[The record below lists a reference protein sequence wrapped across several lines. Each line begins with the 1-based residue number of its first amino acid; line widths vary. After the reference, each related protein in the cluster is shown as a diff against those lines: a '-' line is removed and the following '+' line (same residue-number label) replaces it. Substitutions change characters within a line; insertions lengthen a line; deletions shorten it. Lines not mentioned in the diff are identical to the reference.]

1 MNSYSQNQNRKS
13 FIKILS
19 PKNIASKLKLEKIFF
34 RKLPSDKLLKQ
45 ELPIIRETP
54 TQRRKEKK
62 IKPIKQIKLN
72 SPMKKSNLSR
82 SEKYLVS
89 TSLLSNDDSKNFDF
103 SYFKN
108 LSYKYS
114 PIISKREIQPVEL
127 TDKTMKAYKQ
137 NLFINIIKK
146 KRNDIYKDE
155 EIIQKSLKE
164 YQKQIEDDFLN
175 FRKIKGEFNEIQRK
189 ENQIYGYYRAMYKR
203 NKKIYQSEKQL
214 NKNLK
219 DFIEKIIK
227 DIFKCKEYASFI
239 HSTFG
244 LPFALDKIDEK
255 LLIHNEFHSLREQ
268 IINLYT
274 DEELEKENDKKNKYL
289 KNSKLFMKHFVMF
302 EDNIIHLLMERNLI
316 VKDIYYLKL
325 DNKKRLQYL
334 VRRKE
339 DYLDHKIALKKNTN
353 NFYKQLLLSMNKT
366 KNEIYDD
373 CINYINEFANIFNIP
388 ISSNEK
394 KNQEDEYYKYCK
406 DIENVLRDK
415 ESLIDTLSNEINEIL
430 NSENEKDKN
439 LMRNIIEDT
448 KKYNLEILQTIINGK
463 NTKKLELKK
472 IKIMDKF
479 KKKIIIGRKILDYK
493 FINSHKDDDKKIE
506 ELYKKNKIGEIDDIN
521 IEYCLS
527 EYNDNEI

>member
-1 MNSYSQNQNRKS
+1 MISYSQNQNRKP

-19 PKNIASKLKLEKIFF
+19 PKNITSKLKLEKIFF

-114 PIISKREIQPVEL
+114 PLISKREIQASEL
-127 TDKTMKAYKQ
+127 TDTARKVYKQ

-146 KRNDIYKDE
+146 KREHIYKDE
-155 EIIQKSLKE
+155 EIIEKSLKE
-164 YQKQIEDDFLN
+164 YKRQIDDDFFN
-175 FRKIKGEFNEIQRK
+175 FKKINREFNIIRKK
-189 ENQIYGYYRAMYKR
+189 ENQIYGYYRAIYQR
-203 NKKIYQSEKQL
+203 NKKVYLFEKKK
-214 NKNLK
+214 NKKLK
-219 DFIEKIIK
+219 DYIEKTIR
-227 DIFKCKEYASFI
+227 DIFRSKEYAFFI

-244 LPFALDKIDEK
+244 IPFIFEKIDEK
-255 LLIHNEFHSLREQ
+255 LLYDNKFDNLREQ

-274 DEELEKENDKKNKYL
+274 EEELEKENVKKVKYL
-289 KNSKLFMKHFVMF
+289 KDINLFMKNFVLY
-302 EDNIIHLLMERNLI
+302 ENNIIHLLKERNLI
-316 VKDIYYLKL
+316 VKDIYYIKI

-353 NFYKQLLLSMNKT
+353 HFYKQLLLSMNKT

-373 CINYINEFANIFNIP
+373 CINF
-388 ISSNEK
+388 
-394 KNQEDEYYKYCK
+394 
-406 DIENVLRDK
+406 
-415 ESLIDTLSNEINEIL
+415 
-430 NSENEKDKN
+430 
-439 LMRNIIEDT
+439 
-448 KKYNLEILQTIINGK
+448 LEI
-463 NTKKLELKK
+463 
-472 IKIMDKF
+472 
-479 KKKIIIGRKILDYK
+479 Y
-493 FINSHKDDDKKIE
+493 
-506 ELYKKNKIGEIDDIN
+506 N
-521 IEYCLS
+521 I
-527 EYNDNEI
+527 

>member
-1 MNSYSQNQNRKS
+1 MNSYSQNQNRKP

-45 ELPIIRETP
+45 ELPIIRETQ

-127 TDKTMKAYKQ
+127 TDKTMKVYKQ

-203 NKKIYQSEKQL
+203 NKNIYQSEKQL

-244 LPFALDKIDEK
+244 LPFVLDKIDEK
-255 LLIHNEFHSLREQ
+255 LLIHNEFDSLREQ

-334 VRRKE
+334 VKRKD
-339 DYLDHKIALKKNTN
+339 DYLENNIALKKNANILN
-353 NFYKQLLLSMNKT
+353 NQFLENITKS
-366 KNEIYDD
+366 KNEIYDFM
-373 CINYINEFANIFNIP
+373 NYIIEFAKMLDITIP
-388 ISSNEK
+388 RNEE
-394 KNQEDEYYKYCK
+394 KNQEDDYYKYYK
-406 DIENVLRDK
+406 EIESVLRYK
-415 ESLIDTLSNEINEIL
+415 ENIIDILSNEINVIL
-430 NSENEKDKN
+430 NSENENDKN
-439 LMRNIIEDT
+439 LMKNIIEDT
-448 KKYNLEILQTIINGK
+448 KKYNLERLQTIINETNK
-463 NTKKLELKK
+463 KKLGLKK
-472 IKIMDKF
+472 IKIIDKF

-506 ELYKKNKIGEIDDIN
+506 ELYKKNKKGEDDDIN

>member
-127 TDKTMKAYKQ
+127 TDKTMKVYKQ

-203 NKKIYQSEKQL
+203 NKNIYQSEKQL

-219 DFIEKIIK
+219 DFVEKIIK

-255 LLIHNEFHSLREQ
+255 LLIHNEFDSLREQ

-334 VRRKE
+334 IKS
-339 DYLDHKIALKKNTN
+339 DL
-353 NFYKQLLLSMNKT
+353 
-366 KNEIYDD
+366 
-373 CINYINEFANIFNIP
+373 INYIIEFAKMLDITIP
-388 ISSNEK
+388 RNEE
-394 KNQEDEYYKYCK
+394 KNQEDDYYKYYK
-406 DIENVLRDK
+406 EIESVLRYK
-415 ESLIDTLSNEINEIL
+415 ESTIDILSNEINVIL
-430 NSENEKDKN
+430 NSENENDKN
-439 LMRNIIEDT
+439 LMKNIIEDT
-448 KKYNLEILQTIINGK
+448 KKYNLERLQTVVNETNK
-463 NTKKLELKK
+463 KKLELKK
-472 IKIMDKF
+472 IKIIDKF
-479 KKKIIIGRKILDYK
+479 KKKIVIGRKILDYK

-527 EYNDNEI
+527 EYNDNEINQI

>member
-1 MNSYSQNQNRKS
+1 MISYSQSQNEKP
-13 FIKILS
+13 FIKLLS
-19 PKNIASKLKLEKIFF
+19 PKKVTNKLKLEKIFL
-34 RKLPSDKLLKQ
+34 RRISSNKLLKQ
-45 ELPIIRETP
+45 NLPIIHETL
-54 TQRRKEKK
+54 TRRRQEKK
-62 IKPIKQIKLN
+62 IKKINFYSPI
-72 SPMKKSNLSR
+72 KKSNLTS
-82 SEKYLVS
+82 SEKYLIS
-89 TSLLSNDDSKNFDF
+89 TSLLSNNDDSKNFDF

-114 PIISKREIQPVEL
+114 PLISKREIQASEL
-127 TDKTMKAYKQ
+127 TDTARKVYKQ

-146 KRNDIYKDE
+146 KREHIYKDE
-155 EIIQKSLKE
+155 EIIEKSLKE
-164 YQKQIEDDFLN
+164 YKRQIDDDFFN
-175 FRKIKGEFNEIQRK
+175 FKKINREFNIIQKK
-189 ENQIYGYYRAMYKR
+189 ENQIYGYYRAIYQR
-203 NKKIYQSEKQL
+203 NKKVYLFEKKK
-214 NKNLK
+214 NKKLK
-219 DFIEKIIK
+219 DYIEKTIR
-227 DIFKCKEYASFI
+227 DIFRSKEYAFFI

-244 LPFALDKIDEK
+244 IPFIFEKIDEK
-255 LLIHNEFHSLREQ
+255 LLYDNKFDNLREQ

-274 DEELEKENDKKNKYL
+274 EEELEKENVKKVKYL
-289 KNSKLFMKHFVMF
+289 KDINLFMKNFVLY
-302 EDNIIHLLMERNLI
+302 ENNIIHLLKERNLI
-316 VKDIYYLKL
+316 VKDIYYIKI

-353 NFYKQLLLSMNKT
+353 HFYKQLLLSMNKT

-388 ISSNEK
+388 ISSNEQ

-493 FINSHKDDDKKIE
+493 SFISSNKEEEKKLKELLERQKNEKD
-506 ELYKKNKIGEIDDIN
+506 DDIN
-521 IEYCLS
+521 IERCLS
-527 EYNDNEI
+527 EYDNNEV